1 METKQNSSSLTLVKP
16 GNCFVQRNAS
26 AVVAM
31 TSDDHSRGCMTSQKT
46 VPSGIHGMVRSFI
59 VKKWL
64 LAAGLGLAM
73 AASAQAADTIAIV
86 NMGDL
91 FQQVAQKTGV
101 SATLENEFK
110 GRASELQRQESDLQS
125 KMQRLQRDGSTMK
138 ASERSKMEKDIMSQR
153 QAFSQKAQAFE
164 KDRARRSNEERGKLV
179 TRIQSAVKSVAADQK
194 IDLVVDANTVAYNS
208 SDVKDITADVL
219 KQVK

>member
-1 METKQNSSSLTLVKP
+1 
-16 GNCFVQRNAS
+16 
-26 AVVAM
+26 
-31 TSDDHSRGCMTSQKT
+31 
-46 VPSGIHGMVRSFI
+46 MVRSFI

-73 AASAQAADTIAIV
+73 AASAQAADSIAIV
-86 NMGDL
+86 NMGTL

-138 ASERSKMEKDIMSQR
+138 ASDRSKMEKDIMTQR

-164 KDRARRSNEERGKLV
+164 QDRSRRSNEERGKLV
-179 TRIQSAVKSVAADQK
+179 TRIQAAVKSVAADQK

>member
-1 METKQNSSSLTLVKP
+1 MRWQ
-16 GNCFVQRNAS
+16 CS
-26 AVVAM
+26 A
-31 TSDDHSRGCMTSQKT
+31 DNW
-46 VPSGIHGMVRSFI
+46 RSVIRSPCHAKNGTFWCQWDGKELI

-73 AASAQAADTIAIV
+73 ATSAQAADKIAIV
-86 NMGDL
+86 NMGNL

-110 GRASELQRQESDLQS
+110 GRAGELQRMEGDLQS
-125 KMQRLQRDGSTMK
+125 KMQRLQSMK
-138 ASERSKMEKDIMSQR
+138 AGSDRTKLEKDISAQR
-153 QAFSQKAQAFE
+153 QSFSQKAQSFE
-164 KDRARRSNEERGKLV
+164 QDRQRRTNEERGKLV
-179 TRIQSAVKSVAADQK
+179 TRIQTAVKSVANSQD
-194 IDLVVDANTVAYNS
+194 IDLVVDANAVAYNS